1 MSANSSKIYVREELA
16 RMQGILKTVELN
28 MEDRAEIERLESEAE
43 KGVLMGLCKGVNV
56 GVREALRKRHLI
68 GALSDGT
75 MQWPRC
81 SLIKMVCGSEL
92 VGEEVIDAAKREE
105 CKQKG
110 DLVVGEIVF
119 YKDKIEIMRSKH
131 DEMRVQILPLEM
143 QEVRIVCR
151 RREPIAAHG
160 YLHKEEDGARHKGSE
175 AWHDTRWIRLG
186 AAADFTKMLPYHDA
200 SSQRVQ

>member
-105 CKQKG
+105 GKQKG

-119 YKDKIEIMRSKH
+119 NKDRINIMRSKH

-143 QEVRIVCR
+143 PE
-151 RREPIAAHG
+151 
-160 YLHKEEDGARHKGSE
+160 
-175 AWHDTRWIRLG
+175 RLG
-186 AAADFTKMLPYHDA
+186 SSAIVGSPSPPADLYIKRRMGLDTNDPKLGTILVGFD
-200 SSQRVQ
+200 